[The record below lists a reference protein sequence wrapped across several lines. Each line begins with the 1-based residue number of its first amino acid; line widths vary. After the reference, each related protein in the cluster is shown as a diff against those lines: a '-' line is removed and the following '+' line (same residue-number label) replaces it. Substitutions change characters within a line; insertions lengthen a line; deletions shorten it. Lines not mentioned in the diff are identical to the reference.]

1 MYRISQL
8 AAKFGLSRSTLLYYD
23 QEGLLSP
30 SGRSEA
36 GYRLYSDGDLE
47 RLAAIVSFRK
57 AGLSVE
63 ETRAL
68 LASGEGEQSVI
79 RRRLDAIGE
88 QIRALQAQQHLLARM
103 LRVQSGEELPESVDK
118 ETWVAMLRAAGMDD
132 EAMETWHA
140 EFERRAPQ
148 AHHSFL
154 LSLGIPEQEAR
165 AIREWSAAAGTA
177 TPAKPRRNFPRER

>member
-8 AAKFGLSRSTLLYYD
+8 AKKFGLSRSTLLYYD

-30 SGRSEA
+30 SGRSDA
-36 GYRLYSDGDLE
+36 GYRLYSEGDCE

-57 AGLSVE
+57 AGLSIE

-68 LASGEGEQSVI
+68 LASGEGEPSVI
-79 RRRLDAIGE
+79 RRRLAAIGAE
-88 QIRALQAQQHLLARM
+88 IRALKAQQHLLARM
-103 LRVQSGEELPESVDK
+103 LSVQSGGELPESVDK

-154 LSLGIPEQEAR
+154 LSLGIPEQEAQV
-165 AIREWSAAAGTA
+165 IREWSAAAA
-177 TPAKPRRNFPRER
+177 TRLTEQPR

>member
-8 AAKFGLSRSTLLYYD
+8 ARKFGLCRSTLLYYD

-30 SGRSEA
+30 SGRSDA
-36 GYRLYSDGDLE
+36 GYRLYSEADLE

-63 ETRAL
+63 ETRAVL
-68 LASGEGEQSVI
+68 ESEEGEASVL
-79 RRRLDAIGE
+79 RKRLAAIGAE
-88 QIRALQAQQHLLARM
+88 IRALQAQQHLLARM
-103 LRVQSGEELPESVDK
+103 LRVQSEGGLPESVDK

-132 EAMETWHA
+132 QAMATWHA

-148 AHHSFL
+148 AHQAFL
-154 LSLGIPEQEAR
+154 LSLGISEQETQV
-165 AIREWSAAAGTA
+165 IREWSAAAADGVS
-177 TPAKPRRNFPRER
+177 PQR

>member
-8 AAKFGLSRSTLLYYD
+8 ARKFGLSRSTLLYYD
-23 QEGLLSP
+23 QERLLSP

-36 GYRLYSDGDLE
+36 GYRLYSETDLE

-63 ETRAL
+63 ETRAVL
-68 LASGEGEQSVI
+68 ESQEGETSVL
-79 RRRLDAIGE
+79 RKRLAAIGAE
-88 QIRALQAQQHLLARM
+88 IRALQVQQHLLARM
-103 LRVQSGEELPESVDK
+103 LRVQSEGGLPESVDK

-132 EAMETWHA
+132 KAMETWHA

-148 AHHSFL
+148 AHHTFL
-154 LSLGIPEQEAR
+154 LGLGIPEQEAQV
-165 AIREWSAAAGTA
+165 IREWSAAAA
-177 TPAKPRRNFPRER
+177 PARSSRTR